1 MPQRS
6 GPGRLVGPSRQTSA
20 PGTVVERTWVGPALG
35 ERGRNV
41 TDGRSANLELEVM
54 PCRARTVS
62 TVDQIHLGITKMA
75 VVVIATMAE
84 IDTADEGYVIGRIG
98 GMTDHEQLLVVAS
111 GPPNS
116 LVEQNLAATVVH
128 RLREVGVLLFA
139 EVGAVGMRPP
149 DEAAHLDAGS
159 GHSRQHRRHFSSRT
173 GEALVEIASPIREM
187 NPVARPGR
195 DKSIVEAGEVRCAIA
210 KHRTGVA
217 DRPGQSAVAII
228 YGRRR
233 ITPFGGVEKPGAQL
247 HAGGQFETA
256 TGKTASATGAASS
269 VDVGPK
275 VGRLEKRRVATKVDR

>member
-1 MPQRS
+1 
-6 GPGRLVGPSRQTSA
+6 
-20 PGTVVERTWVGPALG
+20 
-35 ERGRNV
+35 
-41 TDGRSANLELEVM
+41 M

-75 VVVIATMAE
+75 VVVMATMAE
-84 IDTADEGYVIGRIG
+84 VDAADERDVIGRVG
-98 GMTDHEQLLVVAS
+98 GMTDHEQLLVVAA

-116 LVEQNLAATVVH
+116 LVEQNLSATVVH
-128 RLREVGVLLFA
+128 RLGEVGVLLFA
-139 EVGAVGMRPP
+139 EVGAVGVRPP

-159 GHSRQHRRHFSSRT
+159 GYSRQHPRHFGSRT
-173 GEALVEIASPIREM
+173 GEALVEITSPIREM
-187 NPVARPGR
+187 NPVTRRGR
-195 DKSIVEAGEVRCAIA
+195 DKRIVQAGEVRGAIA

-217 DRPGQSAVAII
+217 DRPSQSAGAII
-228 YGRRR
+228 YSRRG

-275 VGRLEKRRVATKVDR
+275 VGRLEKCGVATKVR